1 LSLQKKERPIKKQP
15 CFLPRKGI
23 DLDLIADDLLSKAR
37 ELMSEAQSDNHPIR
51 NKFDV
56 WMLDFAQQLTL
67 AMKIHKPI
75 QNLKERV
82 MQHVEEEKSY
92 RTFNSL

>member
-1 LSLQKKERPIKKQP
+1 
-15 CFLPRKGI
+15 
-23 DLDLIADDLLSKAR
+23 
-37 ELMSEAQSDNHPIR
+37 MSEAQSDPNHPIR

-56 WMLDFAQQLTL
+56 WMLDFAQQLTSGEKSMNL
-67 AMKIHKPI
+67 I

-92 RTFNSL
+92 RTFNSLKGNHNEAITKQ